1 MSEMWKQSGGEFLS
15 HCGAALN
22 PQAEKYM
29 DDDFEFL
36 TPEDFLKEEY
46 INPVTEENLPESEI
60 KLQLEPEIKPEQEP
74 ELELKSEQE
83 PAPQKNTPFIIL
95 RRKNLRIIQ
104 IPERTPRKK
113 NRSRNKKPDR
123 QKKRLQKKNH
133 QKRNRQSKNHQS
145 QKPPKLDS
153 TGIAMIISVRAWSSL
168 RRSLR
173 RNLSRNMDRG
183 RSRDGNRTRARDRPG
198 AVRLLLPAPAIQ
210 SAMRSVPAAEA
221 TIHRRQSHIWR
232 PSVLLTLSG
241 TQFRPL

>member
-1 MSEMWKQSGGEFLS
+1 MQ
-15 HCGAALN
+15 
-22 PQAEKYM
+22 PQCWGFWCCLLY
-29 DDDFEFL
+29 
-36 TPEDFLKEEY
+36 T
-46 INPVTEENLPESEI
+46 S
-60 KLQLEPEIKPEQEP
+60 
-74 ELELKSEQE
+74 
-83 PAPQKNTPFIIL
+83 
-95 RRKNLRIIQ
+95 
-104 IPERTPRKK
+104 RTPRKK

-210 SAMRSVPAAEA
+210 SAMRRVPAAEFS
-221 TIHRRQSHIWR
+221 IHRKLSHIW
-232 PSVLLTLSG
+232 SCLLYTSG
-241 TQFRPL
+241 TA